1 MNPDL
6 LVGIF
11 SVALSGLY
19 GYSAWSLP
27 DAFIGNPMAPKYFP
41 LVLAATGFLC
51 GIGLVIKALKQGKV
65 KTLKFP
71 AIVLNLVVITC
82 AIIYSLIFERIGFI
96 PSTILF
102 LGGML
107 FFVNGV
113 KEWKINLVISLC
125 FTFGAWYV
133 FERLFFINL
142 P

>member
-1 MNPDL
+1 MNPDI
-6 LVGIF
+6 LVGVF

-41 LVLAATGFLC
+41 LMLAACGCLF
-51 GIGLVIKALKQGKV
+51 GIGLIIKAMKQGKV

-71 AIVLNLVVITC
+71 AIVLNLVIIAC

-96 PSTILF
+96 PATILF
-102 LGGML
+102 LGGLL
-107 FFVNGV
+107 FLVNGV
-113 KEWKINLVISLC
+113 KGWKINLAVSLC

-133 FERLFFINL
+133 FERLFSINL